1 MSATDAVASCQVRV
15 NAVPGWMLVLL
26 GASLWG
32 TSGTAQAFLPAA
44 VAPQQTA
51 TVRLVIGGA
60 LLGLFVLSLRQ
71 RQPVHAPHALS
82 RAAVGV
88 LITMSALAI
97 VSFQVCFFSGVRA
110 TGVAVGTLVAIGSGP
125 IFTGVLGLLLRER
138 ITARWLTATGIVLTG
153 LVLLLAP
160 WSGEPVDWGGVGL
173 ALGAGLSFATYT
185 VLARRLLMA
194 GVRGETI
201 VASLFVI
208 AALVL
213 VVTQLGED
221 YSWVFTGDAIYAV
234 LWLGI
239 AATAIPYILWI
250 KGLARVT
257 AASAATVTLAEP
269 LVAALLAVTLLGE
282 PLTIVGALGVAAV
295 ILGMVWIARAAR

>member
-1 MSATDAVASCQVRV
+1 MRV
-15 NAVPGWMLVLL
+15 NAIPGWVLVLL

-32 TSGTAQAFLPAA
+32 TSGTSQAFLPAA
-44 VAPQQTA
+44 VEPEQTA

-60 LLGLFVLSLRQ
+60 LLGLFVLTVGQ
-71 RQPVHAPHALS
+71 RQHVHAPRSLG
-82 RAAVGV
+82 RMMVGV
-88 LITMSALAI
+88 LIAMSALAI
-97 VSFQVCFFSGVRA
+97 VGFQVFFFSGVRA

-125 IFTGVLGLLLRER
+125 IFTGVLGLFLRER
-138 ITARWLTATGIVLTG
+138 ITARWLTATGMVLTG

-160 WSGEPVDWGGVGL
+160 WSGDPVDWGGVGL

-185 VLARRLLMA
+185 VLARRLLVA

-213 VVTQLGED
+213 VATQLGAD
-221 YSWVFTGDAIYAV
+221 YSWVFTSEAIYAV
-234 LWLGI
+234 LWLGV

-250 KGLARVT
+250 KGLERVT

-282 PLTIVGALGVAAV
+282 PLTAVGVLGVATV
-295 ILGMVWIARAAR
+295 IFGMVWIARAPRADSSK